1 MSLGR
6 WSLREYPRACA
17 YCGAALVAPRPG
29 RDGDRVAMIV
39 VEHPLTRR
47 KVSVGWHIGEE
58 GAATGG
64 HCYDVDASAD
74 RLVVEDD
81 GPGLTF
87 TMIRE
92 IAGRGP
98 NRVRVLHEG
107 ETAVDARGRLMAP
120 DGAALTR
127 AII

>member
-1 MSLGR
+1 VGR

-17 YCGAALVAPRPG
+17 YCGEALTAPRPG

-58 GAATGG
+58 GDATGG
-64 HCYDVDASAD
+64 HCYDVSPFGD

-81 GPGLTF
+81 GVAFTF

-92 IAGRGP
+92 IAKRGP
-98 NRVRVLHEG
+98 NRVRVLLEG
-107 ETAVDARGRLMAP
+107 ETAVDARGRLLGP

-127 AII
+127 AIA